1 MFKNQPK
8 KSSENV
14 TSVSRPA
21 IDTASEEFAVDSIE
35 DLHIYDETDNILN
48 IDDHDQFKSNFCFP
62 KTCST
67 NNQKYNGFILTVEQV
82 IDEMVVDC
90 CYVDVL
96 IILIVNKV

>member
-1 MFKNQPK
+1 LFKNQPK

-48 IDDHDQFKSNFCFP
+48 IDDDDQLKSSFCFP
-62 KTCST
+62 EPVQPTT
-67 NNQKYNGFILTVEQV
+67 RNIMGLF
-82 IDEMVVDC
+82 
-90 CYVDVL
+90 
-96 IILIVNKV
+96 

>member
-1 MFKNQPK
+1 MYTINII
-8 KSSENV
+8 
-14 TSVSRPA
+14 A
-21 IDTASEEFAVDSIE
+21 IDTASEELAVDSIE

-48 IDDHDQFKSNFCFP
+48 IDDDDQFQSNFCFP
-62 KTCST
+62 KICST

-90 CYVDVL
+90 CYVDFL